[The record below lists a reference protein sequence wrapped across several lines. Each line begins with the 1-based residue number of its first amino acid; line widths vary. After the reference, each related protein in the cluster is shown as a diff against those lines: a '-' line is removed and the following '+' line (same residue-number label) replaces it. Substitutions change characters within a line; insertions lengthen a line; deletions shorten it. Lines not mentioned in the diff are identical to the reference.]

1 MKKSIFILGT
11 CLLLLAVLAAG
22 CLGGNDPAD
31 NSSNS
36 TSNNTSNNSS
46 SGNSNI
52 TAPPDPISPPAD
64 TAVYRGNIKSITA
77 DGDNTI
83 IVLNQVR
90 GTNYGIYEMT
100 FILDNNSR
108 VNFGSQNLI
117 PGQYLEVYY
126 NPNDLSS
133 GMRTIIVANLLQ
145 NADLVIFIGQI
156 TNVYEAPET
165 SAYYGQIEV
174 KLENNSTMVFNYNGN
189 TQFYMSLSDLKAG
202 TNVSIYGNWIISPSQ
217 PPQTTAYEVRPYSGT

>member
-1 MKKSIFILGT
+1 MKKTIFILGT

-31 NSSNS
+31 NSSN
-36 TSNNTSNNSS
+36 NTSDNSSS
-46 SGNSNI
+46 SGNSSNV
-52 TAPPDPISPPAD
+52 TAPPDPIRPPAD

-77 DGDNTI
+77 EGDATK

-100 FILDNNSR
+100 FLLNNNSR

-145 NADLVIFIGQI
+145 NSDLVIYIGQI
-156 TNVYEAPET
+156 TNVYEAPEN
-165 SAYYGQIEV
+165 SSYYGQMEV
-174 KLENNSTMVFNYNGN
+174 KLENNSTMIFNYDGQ
-189 TQFYMSLSDLKAG
+189 TQFYMDLSNLKAG
-202 TNVSIYGNWIISPSQ
+202 TNVSIYGNWIISPSM
-217 PPQTTAYEVRPYSGT
+217 PPQTTAYEVREYSD